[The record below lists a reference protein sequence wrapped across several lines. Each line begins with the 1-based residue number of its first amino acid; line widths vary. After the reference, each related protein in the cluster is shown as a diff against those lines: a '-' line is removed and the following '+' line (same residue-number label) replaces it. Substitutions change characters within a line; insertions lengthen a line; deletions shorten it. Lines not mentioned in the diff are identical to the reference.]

1 MSTTPLKN
9 QIINWLKHQDYW
21 FQYSGNRLLEG
32 ESVTDDLATITYK
45 LFSEDWELI
54 EKTVERTEIAFTE
67 IATAVASE
75 ASNLKLRLI
84 KDIENVN
91 ALQHGQ
97 AIEVN
102 ENLTIVYGA
111 NGSGKSGYIRLL
123 NNAFLSRGDKNILQN
138 VFDETAS
145 GEPTCSFVFQSSGEP
160 YAKLFPKDRAS
171 SEFSH
176 LAVFDTTCV
185 RVHLENDNQLNFTPT
200 GFDFF
205 EKVLQL
211 FEAVKQKAFADISAN
226 RPVNTFIPLFTN
238 PNQIQELILNLGVT
252 SNEDAIIKAGTFTE
266 EDAAELER
274 KKAEIERLKALNIQK
289 QIAELEKL
297 KRELTEFMQ
306 RQQSILGCLT
316 SEKINYYLNLID
328 SFHKL
333 QALSRKQGI
342 KSLEGYDIDL
352 IGSKEWRD
360 FIVSARSYSSAIEVT
375 RNGNPLYP
383 SKNDNCLFCLQPLQE
398 KENALVETYWQFLKS
413 EAERELNR
421 IIQRIKEAISELKGL
436 SPAKFDDSTLLHSYL
451 TTVAPDL
458 LKKWDAI
465 VKESETVRQ
474 NLIKNLT
481 ALNKDLPTKSFSEK
495 TNEFQPILHQIHKR
509 IDELIAKNPD
519 KEIASLTIQLNLLN
533 DRLLLS
539 KLLSQVL
546 AFVKAHKW
554 AAKAEQAVASAFRT
568 NSLTTFQG
576 GLFTEHITDN
586 YTNTFNT
593 ECEVL
598 NAPKVVRI
606 VQRNAKLSTLRK
618 LQVAGQTAN
627 RVLSEGEQRAI
638 SLADFLTEIQLNP
651 NNTGVIFDDP
661 VTSLDHLRKTDIA
674 KRIVELAA
682 NKQVIVFTH
691 DLLFVNFLKNFSE
704 SLGIGFQCHWIE
716 CIADHV
722 GVISNNN
729 SPATEG
735 DYKTVKKATE
745 AWQASR
751 AAKPEAREQILKDG
765 FASLRTNY
773 EYFIIFD
780 MFKQVVLRFEE
791 RVSVDR
797 LKDVVV
803 NPEFSEKVIKKV
815 GLLSRYI
822 EAHLHSDVFVA
833 TKPTSD
839 DLKREIDDFTAL
851 KNDLKEFEKRIFPAK
866 K

>member
-1 MSTTPLKN
+1 MSAIPLKN
-9 QIINWLKHQDYW
+9 QIIDWLKHQEYW

-32 ESVTDDLATITYK
+32 ESVTDVLAVATYK
-45 LFSEDWELI
+45 LFSEDWQLI
-54 EKTVERTEIAFTE
+54 EQTEERTEIVFNE
-67 IATAVASE
+67 IANAIVGE
-75 ASNLKLRLI
+75 ATNLKLRLI
-84 KDIENVN
+84 NDIENVN
-91 ALQHGQ
+91 ALHQGQ
-97 AIEVN
+97 AIEIN
-102 ENLTIVYGA
+102 GNLTIVYGA
-111 NGSGKSGYIRLL
+111 NGSGKSGYVRLL
-123 NNAFLSRGDKNILQN
+123 NNAFISRGDKNILQN
-138 VFDETAS
+138 VFVEGST
-145 GEPTCSFVFQSSGEP
+145 GEPKCNFIFQTTGEP
-160 YAKLFPKDRAS
+160 YSKVFPTDRES
-171 SEFSH
+171 SEFSQF
-176 LAVFDTTCV
+176 AVFDTTCV

-211 FEAVKQKAFADISAN
+211 FEAVKQKAFADITSN
-226 RPVNTFIPLFTN
+226 RPTNTFTHLFTN
-238 PNQIQELILNLGVT
+238 ANHIQELILNLGAS
-252 SNEDAIIKAGTFTE
+252 SNEEAIIKAGTFTE

-274 KKAEIERLKALNIQK
+274 IKAEIERLKALNIQK

-306 RQQSILGCLT
+306 RQQAMLACLT

-328 SFHKL
+328 SFHQL
-333 QALSRKQGI
+333 QALSKEQGI

-360 FIVSARSYSSAIEVT
+360 FIVSARSYASAIEAN

-383 SKNDNCLFCLQPLQE
+383 SENDNCLFCLQPLQE
-398 KENALVETYWQFLKS
+398 KENALVDTYWQFLKS

-436 SPAKFDDSTLLHSYL
+436 SPAKFDDATLLHSYL

-458 LKKWDAI
+458 LKKWDVI

-481 ALNKDLPTKSFSEK
+481 ALNKDLPTKSFSEN
-495 TNEFQPILHQIHKR
+495 TNEYQPILQHIQKT

-519 KEIASLTIQLNLLN
+519 KEIASLTFQLNLLN

-539 KLLSQVL
+539 KLLEQVL

-554 AAKAEQAVASAFRT
+554 AAKAEQVVASAFRT

-586 YTNTFNT
+586 YTNTFNA

-651 NNTGVIFDDP
+651 NNTGVVFDDP
-661 VTSLDHLRKTDIA
+661 VTSLDHLRKVDIA
-674 KRIVELAA
+674 KRIVGLAS

-704 SLGIGFQCHWIE
+704 GLGIGFQCHWIE

-735 DYKTVKKATE
+735 DYKSVKRATE
-745 AWQASR
+745 AWEASR
-751 AAKPEAREQILKDG
+751 TAAPELREQILKDG

-780 MFKQVVLRFEE
+780 LFKAVVLRFDE

-797 LKDVVV
+797 LEQVVV
-803 NPEFSEKVIKKV
+803 SPDFTEKVIEKV
-815 GLLSRYI
+815 GLLGRYI
-822 EAHLHSDVFVA
+822 EAHLHSDAFVA
-833 TKPTSD
+833 VKPTSD
-839 DLKREIDDFTAL
+839 NLKNEIDFFLAL
-851 KNDLKEFEKRIFPAK
+851 KKELKEIREKVFAE
-866 K
+866 

>member
-1 MSTTPLKN
+1 MPTPLKN
-9 QIINWLKHQDYW
+9 QIINWLKHEEYW

-32 ESVTDDLATITYK
+32 ESVTDELATLTYK
-45 LFSEDWELI
+45 LFLEDWELI
-54 EKTVERTEIAFTE
+54 EKTLERIAIAFTE
-67 IATAVASE
+67 ITTAVESE
-75 ASNLKLRLI
+75 TNYLKLRLI

-91 ALQHGQ
+91 ALQNGQ

-111 NGSGKSGYIRLL
+111 NGSGKSGYVRLL
-123 NNAFLSRGDKNILQN
+123 NNAFISRGDKNILQN
-138 VFDETAS
+138 VFDEAAS
-145 GEPTCSFVFQSSGEP
+145 GEPSCSFVFQSSGEP
-160 YAKLFPKDRAS
+160 YLKVFPADRTS
-171 SEFSH
+171 PEFSQF
-176 LAVFDTTCV
+176 AVFDTTCV
-185 RVHLENDNQLNFTPT
+185 RVHLENDNQLNFTPA

-205 EKVLQL
+205 EKVLEL
-211 FEAVKQKAFADISAN
+211 FEAVKEKAFADIRAN
-226 RPVNTFIPLFTN
+226 RPINTFIPLFTN
-238 PNQIQELILNLGVT
+238 PNPIQELILNLGVS
-252 SNEDAIIKAGTFTE
+252 SNEEAIIKAGTFTE

-274 KKAEIERLKALNIQK
+274 IKAEIERLKSLNIQK
-289 QIAELEKL
+289 QIAELEKH

-306 RQQSILGCLT
+306 RQQAILACLT

-328 SFHKL
+328 SFHQL
-333 QALSRKQGI
+333 QALSKEQGI
-342 KSLEGYDIDL
+342 RSLEGYDIDL

-360 FIVSARSYSSAIEVT
+360 FIVSARSYASAIEAN

-383 SKNDNCLFCLQPLQE
+383 SSNDNCLFCLQPLQE
-398 KENALVETYWQFLKS
+398 KENTLVDTYWQFLKS

-421 IIQRIKEAISELKGL
+421 IIQRIKEAVSELKGL
-436 SPAKFDDSTLLHSYL
+436 IPVKFDDTTLLHSYL
-451 TTVAPDL
+451 TTVSPDL
-458 LKKWDAI
+458 VKKWEMI
-465 VKESETVRQ
+465 VKESETVKQ

-481 ALNKDLPTKSFSEK
+481 ALNKDLPTKSFAEN
-495 TNEFQPILHQIHKR
+495 TNEFQPIIRHIQAT
-509 IDELIAKNPD
+509 IDALIAKNPD
-519 KEIASLTIQLNLLN
+519 REIASLTLQLNLLN

-539 KLLSQVL
+539 KLLEQVL

-554 AAKAEQAVASAFRT
+554 VAKAEQAVTSAFRT
-568 NSLTTFQG
+568 NSLTSFQG

-586 YTNTFNT
+586 YTNTFNA
-593 ECEVL
+593 ECDVL
-598 NAPKVVRI
+598 NAPKVVSI

-627 RVLSEGEQRAI
+627 RILSEGEQRAI

-674 KRIVELAA
+674 KRIVGLAV

-704 SLGIGFQCHWIE
+704 GLGIGFQCHWIE

-735 DYKTVKKATE
+735 DYKTTNKALT

-751 AAKPEAREQILKDG
+751 TAEPEVREQILKDG

-780 MFKQVVLRFEE
+780 LFKAVVLRFDE

-797 LKDVVV
+797 LGEVVV
-803 NPEFSEKVIKKV
+803 SPDFTEKVIAKV
-815 GLLSRYI
+815 GLLGRYI
-822 EAHLHSDVFVA
+822 EAHLHSDAFGAV
-833 TKPTSD
+833 KPTSD
-839 DLKREIDDFTAL
+839 NLKNEIDAFVAL
-851 KNDLKEFEKRIFPAK
+851 KKELKEMREKIFAD
-866 K
+866 

>member
-1 MSTTPLKN
+1 MTTTPLKN
-9 QIINWLKHQDYW
+9 QIINWLKQQDYW
-21 FQYSGNRLLEG
+21 FQFSSNRLLEG
-32 ESVTDDLATITYK
+32 ESVSDDLAIITHK
-45 LFSEDWELI
+45 LFLEDWGLI
-54 EKTVERTEIAFTE
+54 EKTGEREEILYSE
-67 IATAVASE
+67 IATAFSSE
-75 ASNLKLRLI
+75 ANNLKLRLI

-91 ALQHGQ
+91 ALEHGQ

-111 NGSGKSGYIRLL
+111 NGSGKSGYVRLL

-145 GEPTCSFVFQSSGEP
+145 GEPKCSFVFQSSAEP
-160 YAKLFPKDRAS
+160 YSKVFPDDRTCPA
-171 SEFSH
+171 FSQF
-176 LAVFDTTCV
+176 AVFDTTCV

-211 FEAVKQKAFADISAN
+211 FEALKQKAFADIRAN
-226 RPVNTFIPLFTN
+226 RPANTFITLFSN
-238 PNQIQELILNLGVT
+238 ANHIQELILNLGT
-252 SNEDAIIKAGTFTE
+252 SSNEEALTKAGTFTE
-266 EDAAELER
+266 EDTAELD
-274 KKAEIERLKALNIQK
+274 KIQVEIERLKALNIQK

-297 KRELTEFMQ
+297 KRELIEFMQ
-306 RQQSILGCLT
+306 RQQAILACLT
-316 SEKINYYLNLID
+316 SEKLNYYLNLID
-328 SFHKL
+328 SFHQL
-333 QALSRKQGI
+333 QALSKEQGI

-360 FIVSARSYSSAIEVT
+360 FIVSARSYASVIEAN
-375 RNGNPLYP
+375 RSENPLYP
-383 SKNDNCLFCLQPLQE
+383 SESDNCLLCLQPLQE
-398 KENALVETYWQFLKS
+398 KENTLLNTYWQFLKS

-421 IIQRIKEAISELKGL
+421 IIQRIKEVLSELKGL
-436 SPAKFDDSTLLHSYL
+436 SPVKYDDTTLLYTYL
-451 TTVAPDL
+451 KTLAPDL
-458 LKKWDAI
+458 VKKWEVI
-465 VKESETVRQ
+465 VQESETVRQ

-481 ALNKDLPTKSFSEK
+481 AINKDLTTKSFVET
-495 TNEFQPILHQIHKR
+495 TNEFQSIMQHIQTT
-509 IDELIAKNPD
+509 IDELLAEKPD
-519 KEIASLTIQLNLLN
+519 REIASLTIQLNLLN

-539 KLLSQVL
+539 KVLEQVL
-546 AFVKAHKW
+546 AYVKAHKW
-554 AAKAEQAVASAFRT
+554 AARAERAVTSAFRT

-586 YTNTFNT
+586 YTNIFNA

-598 NAPKVVRI
+598 NAPKFVSI
-606 VQRNAKLSTLRK
+606 VQRNEKLSTLRK

-638 SLADFLTEIQLNP
+638 SLADFLTEIKLNP

-674 KRIVELAA
+674 KRIAGLAA

-716 CIADHV
+716 CISDHV

-735 DYKTVKKATE
+735 DYKTTNRAMA

-751 AAKPEAREQILKDG
+751 TVGPEVREQILKDG

-780 MFKQVVLRFEE
+780 LFKAVVLRFEE

-797 LKDVVV
+797 LEQVVV
-803 NPEFSEKVIKKV
+803 NPDFTEKVIAKI
-815 GLLSRYI
+815 GLLGRYI
-822 EAHLHSDVFVA
+822 EAHLHSDASMAV
-833 TKPTSD
+833 KPTSD
-839 DLKREIDDFTAL
+839 DLKREIDAFLAL
-851 KNDLKEFEKRIFPAK
+851 KKELKEIREKIFEA
-866 K
+866 

>member
-1 MSTTPLKN
+1 MPEPLKN

-32 ESVTDDLATITYK
+32 ESVTDELITITYNFF
-45 LFSEDWELI
+45 LEDWELN
-54 EKTVERTEIAFTE
+54 EKLGERTEIAFTE
-67 IATAVASE
+67 IVTTVESE

-84 KDIENVN
+84 NDIENVN
-91 ALQHGQ
+91 ALQRGQ
-97 AIEVN
+97 VIEVN
-102 ENLTIVYGA
+102 ENLTVVYGA
-111 NGSGKSGYIRLL
+111 NGTGKSGYVRLL
-123 NNAFLSRGDKNILQN
+123 NNAFISRGDKSILQN
-138 VFDETAS
+138 VFVENAS
-145 GEPTCSFVFQSSGEP
+145 GEPACSFIFQSGGET
-160 YAKLFPKDRAS
+160 YSKVFPKDRTS
-171 SEFSH
+171 SEFSQF
-176 LAVFDTTCV
+176 AVFDTTCV

-211 FEAVKQKAFADISAN
+211 FDALKQKAFADIRTN
-226 RPVNTFIPLFTN
+226 RPNNTFIPLFTN
-238 PNQIQELILNLGVT
+238 PNQIQELILNLGFS
-252 SNEDAIIKAGTFTE
+252 SNEEAIIKIGTFTE
-266 EDAAELER
+266 EDTAQLER
-274 KKAEIERLKALNIQK
+274 IKAEIERLKALNIQK

-306 RQQSILGCLT
+306 RQQATLTCLT

-328 SFHKL
+328 SIHQL
-333 QALSRKQGI
+333 QALSKEQGI

-360 FIVSARSYSSAIEVT
+360 FIVSARSYASEIEAN

-383 SKNDNCLFCLQPLQE
+383 SENDSCLFCLQPLQE
-398 KENALVETYWQFLKS
+398 KENALVNTYWQFLKS
-413 EAERELNR
+413 EAERELSK
-421 IIQRIKEAISELKGL
+421 IIQRIKEVISELKGL

-451 TTVAPDL
+451 TTVVPEL
-458 LKKWDAI
+458 LKKWEVI
-465 VKESETVRQ
+465 MIESETVRQ

-481 ALNKDLPTKSFSEK
+481 ELNKDLQTNPFSEN
-495 TNEFQPILHQIHKR
+495 TNEFLLILQHIQKT

-519 KEIASLTIQLNLLN
+519 KEIASLTFQLNLLN
-533 DRLLLS
+533 DKFLLN
-539 KLLSQVL
+539 KLLEQVL
-546 AFVKAHKW
+546 VFVKAHKW
-554 AAKAEQAVASAFRT
+554 ASKTEQAVANAFRT

-576 GLFTEHITDN
+576 GLFSEHITDN
-586 YTNTFNT
+586 YTNTFNA
-593 ECEVL
+593 ECEIL

-638 SLADFLTEIQLNP
+638 SLADFLTEILLNP
-651 NNTGVIFDDP
+651 NNTGVVFDDP
-661 VTSLDHLRKTDIA
+661 VTSLDHLRKVNIA
-674 KRIVELAA
+674 KRIVGLAS

-704 SLGIGFQCHWIE
+704 SLGIGFQCHWME
-716 CIADHV
+716 CISDHV

-745 AWQASR
+745 AWEASR
-751 AAKPEAREQILKDG
+751 IATPEAREQILKDG

-780 MFKQVVLRFEE
+780 LFKAVVLRFEE

-797 LKDVVV
+797 LGEVVV
-803 NPEFSEKVIKKV
+803 SPDFTEKVIEKV
-815 GLLSRYI
+815 GLLGRYI
-822 EAHLHSDVFVA
+822 EAHLHSDAYIEV
-833 TKPTSD
+833 KPTSD
-839 DLKREIDDFTAL
+839 NLKREIDYFLALKKELKEIRETAL
-851 KNDLKEFEKRIFPAK
+851 SGQ
-866 K
+866 

>member
-1 MSTTPLKN
+1 MPEQLNN

-21 FQYSGNRLLEG
+21 LQFSGNRLLEG
-32 ESVTDDLATITYK
+32 ESVTDELATITYK
-45 LFSEDWELI
+45 LFSEDWELV
-54 EKTVERTEIAFTE
+54 EKAEERTEIAFKE
-67 IATAVASE
+67 ITTAIASD

-84 KDIENVN
+84 KDIQNVN

-97 AIEVN
+97 TIEIN

-111 NGSGKSGYIRLL
+111 NGSGKTGYVRLL

-138 VFDETAS
+138 VFVETAS

-160 YAKLFPKDRAS
+160 YQKVFPTDRAS
-171 SEFSH
+171 SEFSQF
-176 LAVFDTTCV
+176 AVFDTTCM

-205 EKVLQL
+205 EKVLHL
-211 FEAVKQKAFADISAN
+211 FEAVKQKSFADISAN
-226 RPVNTFIPLFTN
+226 RPTNTFIPLFTN
-238 PNQIQELILNLGVT
+238 PNHIQELILNLGVS
-252 SNEDAIIKAGTFTE
+252 SNEEAIIKAGTFTE
-266 EDAAELER
+266 EDAAELEMI
-274 KKAEIERLKALNIQK
+274 KAEIERLKALNIQK

-306 RQQSILGCLT
+306 RQQAILACLT
-316 SEKINYYLNLID
+316 TEKIYYYLNLID
-328 SFHKL
+328 SFHHL
-333 QALSRKQGI
+333 QALSKEQGI
-342 KSLEGYDIDL
+342 KSLEEYDIDL
-352 IGSKEWRD
+352 IGSKQWRD
-360 FIVSARSYSSAIEVT
+360 FIVSARSYASAIEAN
-375 RNGNPLYP
+375 RNENPLYP
-383 SKNDNCLFCLQPLQE
+383 SENDNCLFCLQPLQE
-398 KENALVETYWQFLKS
+398 KENALVDTYWQFLKS

-421 IIQRIKEAISELKGL
+421 IMQRIKETASELKGL
-436 SPAKFDDSTLLHSYL
+436 NPAKFDDTTLLHSYL
-451 TTVAPDL
+451 ITVAPDL
-458 LKKWDAI
+458 VKKWEVI
-465 VKESETVRQ
+465 VKESEAVRQ

-481 ALNKDLPTKSFSEK
+481 ALNKNLQTKSFAEN
-495 TNEFQPILHQIHKR
+495 TNEFLSIMQHIQTT

-519 KEIASLTIQLNLLN
+519 REIASLTFQLNLQS
-533 DRLLLS
+533 DRMLLS
-539 KLLSQVL
+539 KLLVQVL

-554 AAKAEQAVASAFRT
+554 AAKTEQAVASAFRT

-576 GLFTEHITDN
+576 GLFTKHITDN
-586 YTNTFNT
+586 YTNTFNA
-593 ECEVL
+593 ECDVL

-674 KRIVELAA
+674 KRIAELAA
-682 NKQVIVFTH
+682 GKQVIVFTH
-691 DLLFVNFLKNFSE
+691 DLLFVNFLKNFSV

-716 CIADHV
+716 CISDHV

-735 DYKTVKKATE
+735 DYKTTNRAMA

-751 AAKPEAREQILKDG
+751 TADPEEREQILKDG

-780 MFKQVVLRFEE
+780 LFKAVVLRFEE

-797 LKDVVV
+797 LGEVVV
-803 NPEFSEKVIKKV
+803 SPDFTEKVIEKV
-815 GLLSRYI
+815 GLLGRYI
-822 EAHLHSDVFVA
+822 EAHLHSDTFGAV
-833 TKPTSD
+833 KPTSD
-839 DLKREIDDFTAL
+839 NLKNEIDAFLGLKKELREIR
-851 KNDLKEFEKRIFPAK
+851 EKVFAK
-866 K
+866 

>member
-1 MSTTPLKN
+1 MTIIPLKN
-9 QIINWLKHQDYW
+9 QIINWLKSQDYW

-32 ESVTDDLATITYK
+32 ESVTDELASLTYK
-45 LFSEDWELI
+45 LFSEDWGLN
-54 EKTVERTEIAFTE
+54 EKTEDRTGIDFTE
-67 IATAVASE
+67 IKTAVASE
-75 ASNLKLRLI
+75 AGNLKLRLI

-97 AIEVN
+97 SIEVN

-111 NGSGKSGYIRLL
+111 NGSGKSGYVRLL

-138 VFDETAS
+138 VFDDTSS
-145 GEPTCSFVFQSSGEP
+145 GEPTCSFVFQLSGEP
-160 YAKLFPKDRAS
+160 YSKIFPTDRAS
-171 SEFSH
+171 SEFSQF
-176 LAVFDTTCV
+176 AVFDTTCV

-211 FEAVKQKAFADISAN
+211 FEAVKQKAFANISAN
-226 RPVNTFIPLFTN
+226 RPTNTFIPLFTN
-238 PNQIQELILNLGVT
+238 HNHIQELILNLGVS
-252 SNEDAIIKAGTFTE
+252 SNEETIINAGTFTE
-266 EDAAELER
+266 EDAAEIDR
-274 KKAEIERLKALNIQK
+274 IKAEIERLKALNIQK

-306 RQQSILGCLT
+306 RQQAILAYLT
-316 SEKINYYLNLID
+316 SEKINYYLHLID
-328 SFHKL
+328 SFLQL
-333 QALSRKQGI
+333 QALSKEQGI

-360 FIVSARSYSSAIEVT
+360 FIVSARSYASAIEAN
-375 RNGNPLYP
+375 RNGNSLYP
-383 SKNDNCLFCLQPLQE
+383 SENENCLFCLQPLQE
-398 KENALVETYWQFLKS
+398 KENTLVDTYWHFLKS

-421 IIQRIKEAISELKGL
+421 IIHKIKEAISELKGL
-436 SPAKFDDSTLLHSYL
+436 SPAKFDDTTLLHSYV
-451 TTVAPDL
+451 TTVAPGL
-458 LKKWDAI
+458 LKKWDTI
-465 VKESETVRQ
+465 VKESEAIRQ
-474 NLIKNLT
+474 NLIKSLT
-481 ALNKDLPTKSFSEK
+481 ALNKELPTKSFSD
-495 TNEFQPILHQIHKR
+495 TTDEFQQILQLIQKT

-519 KEIASLTIQLNLLN
+519 REIALLTSQLNLLN

-539 KLLSQVL
+539 KLLEQVL
-546 AFVKAHKW
+546 AFVKPHKW
-554 AAKAEQAVASAFRT
+554 AAKAEHAVTSAFRT

-576 GLFTEHITDN
+576 GLFAEHITDN
-586 YTNTFNT
+586 YANIFNA

-618 LQVAGQTAN
+618 LQVAGQTPN

-651 NNTGVIFDDP
+651 SNLGVVFDDP
-661 VTSLDHLRKTDIA
+661 VTSLDHLRKVDIA
-674 KRIVELAA
+674 KRIVGLAS

-691 DLLFVNFLKNFSE
+691 DLLFVNFLKNFSAGSE
-704 SLGIGFQCHWIE
+704 IGFQCHWIE
-716 CIADHV
+716 TISDHV

-751 AAKPEAREQILKDG
+751 AAEPEAREQILKEG
-765 FASLRTNY
+765 FASLRSNY

-780 MFKQVVLRFEE
+780 LFKAVVLRFEE

-797 LKDVVV
+797 LGEVIV
-803 NPEFSEKVIKKV
+803 NPDYTEKVIAKV
-815 GLLSRYI
+815 GLLGRYI
-822 EAHLHSDVFVA
+822 EAHLHSDSFGAV
-833 TKPTSD
+833 KPTSD
-839 DLKREIDDFTAL
+839 DLKNEIDAFLAL
-851 KNDLKEFEKRIFPAK
+851 KKELKEIREKVFEA
-866 K
+866 

>member
-1 MSTTPLKN
+1 MQEPLKN

-32 ESVTDDLATITYK
+32 ENVTDELATITYK
-45 LFSEDWELI
+45 CFLEDWKLI
-54 EKTVERTEIAFTE
+54 EKKGERKEIAFTE
-67 IATAVASE
+67 IVTAVASD
-75 ASNLKLRLI
+75 ASNLKLCLI

-91 ALQHGQ
+91 ALQRGQ

-102 ENLTIVYGA
+102 ENLTVVYGA
-111 NGSGKSGYIRLL
+111 NGTGKTGYVRLL
-123 NNAFLSRGDKNILQN
+123 NNAFISRGDKSILQN
-138 VFDETAS
+138 VFIDTAS
-145 GEPTCSFVFQSSGEP
+145 GEPTCSFIFQSDGEP
-160 YAKLFPKDRAS
+160 YSIVYPTDRTS
-171 SEFSH
+171 SEFSQF
-176 LAVFDTTCV
+176 AVFDTNCV

-211 FEAVKQKAFADISAN
+211 FDALKQKVFADISTI
-226 RPVNTFIPLFTN
+226 RPTNTFIPLFTN
-238 PNQIQELILNLGVT
+238 PNHIQELILNLGFS
-252 SNEDAIIKAGTFTE
+252 SNEEAIIKAGTFTE
-266 EDAAELER
+266 EDAAQLER
-274 KKAEIERLKALNIQK
+274 IKAEIERLKALNIQK
-289 QIAELEKL
+289 QIAELDKF
-297 KRELTEFMQ
+297 KRELSEFMQ
-306 RQQSILGCLT
+306 RQQAILAFLT

-328 SFHKL
+328 SFHQL
-333 QALSRKQGI
+333 RALSKEQGI

-360 FIVSARSYSSAIEVT
+360 FIVSARSYASVIEAN
-375 RNGNPLYP
+375 RNGNPPYP
-383 SKNDNCLFCLQPLQE
+383 SENDNCLFCLQPLQD
-398 KENALVETYWQFLKS
+398 KENALVDTYWQFLKS
-413 EAERELNR
+413 EAERELSR
-421 IIQRIKEAISELKGL
+421 IIQHIKEAISELKGL
-436 SPAKFDDSTLLHSYL
+436 NPAKFDDSTLLHSYL

-458 LKKWDAI
+458 IKKWEVI

-481 ALNKDLPTKSFSEK
+481 ALNKDLPTKPFSEN
-495 TNEFQPILHQIHKR
+495 TDEFQPIYQHIQKT

-519 KEIASLTIQLNLLN
+519 KEIASSTFQLNLLN
-533 DRLLLS
+533 DRLLLN
-539 KLLSQVL
+539 KLLEQVL

-554 AAKAEQAVASAFRT
+554 AAKAEQAATSAFRT

-586 YTNTFNT
+586 YTNTFNA
-593 ECEVL
+593 ECEIL

-638 SLADFLTEIQLNP
+638 SLADFLTEILLNP
-651 NNTGVIFDDP
+651 NNTGVVFDDP
-661 VTSLDHLRKTDIA
+661 VTSLDHLRKVNIA
-674 KRIVELAA
+674 KRIVELAS

-704 SLGIGFQCHWIE
+704 SLRIGFQCHWIE
-716 CIADHV
+716 CISNHV

-745 AWQASR
+745 AWDASR
-751 AAKPEAREQILKDG
+751 IAAPEAREQILKDG

-780 MFKQVVLRFEE
+780 LFKAVVLRFEE

-797 LKDVVV
+797 LGEVIVSPD
-803 NPEFSEKVIKKV
+803 FTEKVIEKV
-815 GLLSRYI
+815 GLLGRYI
-822 EAHLHSDVFVA
+822 EAHLHSDVFGAV
-833 TKPTSD
+833 KPTSD
-839 DLKREIDDFTAL
+839 NLKNEIDAFLTL
-851 KNDLKEFEKRIFPAK
+851 KKELKEIREKAFAK
-866 K
+866 

>member
-1 MSTTPLKN
+1 MSAIPLKN
-9 QIINWLKHQDYW
+9 QITNWLTSQDYW

-32 ESVTDDLATITYK
+32 ESVTDELVIITYK
-45 LFSEDWELI
+45 FFSEDWELI
-54 EKTVERTEIAFTE
+54 EKPEERTEIAFTE
-67 IATAVASE
+67 ITTAAESE
-75 ASNLKLRLI
+75 TSNLKLRLI
-84 KDIENVN
+84 KDIQNVN

-111 NGSGKSGYIRLL
+111 NGSGKSGYVRLL

-145 GEPTCSFVFQSSGEP
+145 GEPTCSFIFQSSGEEP
-160 YAKLFPKDRAS
+160 YAKLFPTDKAS
-171 SEFSH
+171 PEFSQF
-176 LAVFDTTCV
+176 AVFDTTCV

-205 EKVLQL
+205 ENVIQL
-211 FEAVKQKAFADISAN
+211 FEAVKQKAFADITAN
-226 RPVNTFIPLFTN
+226 RPANTFIPLFTN
-238 PNQIQELILNLGVT
+238 ANHIQELILNLGVS
-252 SNEDAIIKAGTFTE
+252 SNEEAIIKAGTFTE
-266 EDAAELER
+266 EDAVGLDR
-274 KKAEIERLKALNIQK
+274 IKAEIERLRSLNIQK

-297 KRELTEFMQ
+297 KLELTEFMQ
-306 RQQSILGCLT
+306 RQQTILTCLT

-328 SFHKL
+328 TLHQL
-333 QALSRKQGI
+333 QALSKEQGI

-360 FIVSARSYSSAIEVT
+360 FIVSARTYASAIEAN
-375 RNGNPLYP
+375 RNENPLYP
-383 SKNDNCLFCLQPLQE
+383 SENDNCLFCLQPLQE
-398 KENALVETYWQFLKS
+398 KENALVDTYWQFLKS

-421 IIQRIKEAISELKGL
+421 IIQLIREAISELKGL
-436 SPAKFDDSTLLHSYL
+436 SPAKFDDTTLLHSYL
-451 TTVAPDL
+451 TTVAPEL
-458 LKKWDAI
+458 LIKWDAI

-474 NLIKNLT
+474 NLIKNLN
-481 ALNKDLPTKSFSEK
+481 ALNKDLPTKSFSEN
-495 TNEFQPILHQIHKR
+495 TNEFQPILQHIQKT
-509 IDELIAKNPD
+509 IDELISKNPD
-519 KEIASLTIQLNLLN
+519 REIASLTFQLNLLN

-539 KLLSQVL
+539 KLLEQVL
-546 AFVKAHKW
+546 TFVKAHKW

-576 GLFTEHITDN
+576 GLFAEHITDN
-586 YTNTFNT
+586 YTNTFNA

-651 NNTGVIFDDP
+651 SNTGVVFDDP
-661 VTSLDHLRKTDIA
+661 VTSLDHLRKVDIA
-674 KRIVELAA
+674 KRIAGLAS

-704 SLGIGFQCHWIE
+704 GLGIGFQCHWIE
-716 CIADHV
+716 TISDHV

-735 DYKTVKKATE
+735 DYKSVKRATE
-745 AWQASR
+745 AWEASR
-751 AAKPEAREQILKDG
+751 TAAPELREQILKDG

-780 MFKQVVLRFEE
+780 LFKAVVLRFEE
-791 RVSVDR
+791 RVSVER
-797 LKDVVV
+797 LEQVVV
-803 NPEFSEKVIKKV
+803 SPDFTEKVIGKV
-815 GLLSRYI
+815 GLIGRYI
-822 EAHLHSDVFVA
+822 EAHLHSDAFVSV
-833 TKPTSD
+833 KPTSD
-839 DLKREIDDFTAL
+839 NLKNEIDFFLAL
-851 KNDLKEFEKRIFPAK
+851 KKELKEIREKVFAE
-866 K
+866 

>member
-1 MSTTPLKN
+1 MTIIPLKN

-32 ESVTDDLATITYK
+32 ESVSDELASATYK

-54 EKTVERTEIAFTE
+54 EKTEERGEIIYSE
-67 IATAVASE
+67 IATSVAGVTS
-75 ASNLKLRLI
+75 SLKLRLI
-84 KDIENVN
+84 RDIKNVN
-91 ALQHGQ
+91 RLQHGQ
-97 AIEVN
+97 AIEIN
-102 ENLTIVYGA
+102 ENLTVVYGA
-111 NGSGKSGYIRLL
+111 NGAGKSGYVRLL

-160 YAKLFPKDRAS
+160 FSKVFPADRAS
-171 SEFSH
+171 SEFSQF
-176 LAVFDTTCV
+176 AVFDTTCV
-185 RVHLENDNQLNFTPT
+185 RVHLEDDNQLNFTPI

-211 FEAVKQKAFADISAN
+211 FEAVKQKAFVDIGAN
-226 RPVNTFIPLFTN
+226 RPTNTFIPLFTIAN
-238 PNQIQELILNLGVT
+238 HIQELILNLGVS
-252 SNEDAIIKAGTFTE
+252 SNEEAIIKAGTFTD

-274 KKAEIERLKALNIQK
+274 IKAEIERLKALNIQN

-297 KRELTEFMQ
+297 KRELSEFMH
-306 RQQSILGCLT
+306 RQQAILACLT

-328 SFHKL
+328 SSHQL
-333 QALSRKQGI
+333 QALSREQGI

-360 FIVSARSYSSAIEVT
+360 FIISARSYATAIDAN
-375 RNGNPLYP
+375 RNENPLYP
-383 SKNDNCLFCLQPLQE
+383 SENENCLFCLQPLQE
-398 KENALVETYWQFLKS
+398 KENILVDSYWKFLKS

-421 IIQRIKEAISELKGL
+421 IIQRIKEAVSELKGL
-436 SPAKFDDSTLLHSYL
+436 SPLKFDDTILLHSYL
-451 TTVAPDL
+451 TTVVPDL
-458 LKKWDAI
+458 VKKWEVI
-465 VKESETVRQ
+465 VKESESVRQ

-481 ALNKDLPTKSFSEK
+481 ALNKDLSTKPFAEN
-495 TNEFQPILHQIHKR
+495 TIDFQPIMQHIQTT

-519 KEIASLTIQLNLLN
+519 REIASLTLQLNLLN

-539 KLLSQVL
+539 KLLDQVL
-546 AFVKAHKW
+546 AFVKSHKW

-576 GLFTEHITDN
+576 ALFTEHITDN
-586 YTNTFNT
+586 YTNTFNA
-593 ECEVL
+593 ECDVL
-598 NAPKVVRI
+598 HAPKVVRI
-606 VQRNAKLSTLRK
+606 VQRNSKLSTLRK

-651 NNTGVIFDDP
+651 SNTGVIFDDP

-674 KRIVELAA
+674 KRIVGLAA
-682 NKQVIVFTH
+682 HKQVIVFTH

-704 SLGIGFQCHWIE
+704 RFGLPFQCHWIE
-716 CIADHV
+716 TISDHV

-735 DYKTVKKATE
+735 DYKTVRKATE

-751 AAKPEAREQILKDG
+751 TAEPELREQILKDG

-780 MFKQVVLRFEE
+780 LFKAVVLRFEE

-797 LKDVVV
+797 LGEVVV
-803 NPEFSEKVIKKV
+803 NPDFTKKVIQKV
-815 GLLSRYI
+815 VLLGRYI
-822 EAHLHSDVFVA
+822 EAHLHSDAFGAV
-833 TKPTSD
+833 KPTSD
-839 DLKREIDDFTAL
+839 DLKNEIDAFVAL
-851 KNDLKEFEKRIFPAK
+851 KKELKEIRDKTFQS
-866 K
+866 